1 MSTHHLP
8 TAPAS
13 VKFHMMASIDGSS
26 FSFAVT
32 RRLPYAREKT
42 SDACLG
48 FPVVVVV
55 NRDLPGIS
63 MGVL

>member
-13 VKFHMMASIDGSS
+13 VKFRMMVSIDYSS
-26 FSFAVT
+26 FSCAVT
-32 RRLPYAREKT
+32 RRLPHAREKT
-42 SDACLG
+42 SNACLG
-48 FPVVVVV
+48 FPVVAVVG
-55 NRDLPGIS
+55 RDLLGIS